1 MKYVKILSL
10 PASQLLV
17 FFVLAFSLL
26 NFNPAHAGLILQHP
40 TYTGLNQGLVGYWS
54 FDGKDM
60 AGVKAYDR
68 SGQGNDGTLTNGP
81 ASAIGRIGQG
91 LSFDGSNDYVNTN
104 YAPTISSGTSF
115 SLSVWFKTT
124 GTVLGDEIFSSLI
137 TGGSPHIILSTV
149 NGACTP
155 ATAIIWDVKDDAGT
169 GVFTCASKTF
179 NDGLWHHAVGIIDRA
194 TQTSRLY
201 VDNILQDSDS
211 ISTFGAFTLT
221 GNPFFIGARDG
232 GGSDSVHFPG
242 SIDDVRVYNRA
253 LSADEIKRLYKIG
266 ATLKIN
272 TSINNDSLQ
281 KGLVGYWSF
290 DGKDMANITAY
301 DRSGNTNNGTLTGGP
316 TRAIGKLGQGL
327 SFDGSNDYVR
337 ATRSSSLNGA
347 FDGAYSVS
355 MWFKSNSSATIKTF
369 YHISDASS
377 GSHMAFFNYQSVGK
391 VTMYSRNATLA
402 DTLESNTSNLNND
415 VWRMVTFIQTGTNM
429 LIYIDGVL
437 DNSRANGTLV
447 TSSDIDL
454 FIGARSFSDRFFP
467 GLIDDVRIYNRALSA
482 DEIKRL
488 YKIGA
493 TLKVNTSINNDSLQK
508 GLVGYWS
515 FNDNDLASNTNITTA
530 LDRSGQGNDGK
541 LQNMSTSSAR
551 AIGKIGQG
559 LSFDGVDDYV
569 QSTNVLSVGD
579 VFTVSMWFKRGSL
592 TPASYH
598 TLWSSGKNGPVIT
611 LDLSNSDAVQ
621 LHGHSLGTL
630 TTSTITISETT
641 TWHHL
646 VVAKNGSAS
655 TKMYIDGIDRTG
667 TVTNQTMLTTTH
679 KPAIGMDLFQDTDN
693 PTASSYFNGPID
705 DVRIYN
711 RTLTRDE
718 IKRLYSLG
726 R

>member
-1 MKYVKILSL
+1 MKTKTLNNLMKIGNWKLKIAFALFLFLVFSNSAEAAIVIQAPKYV
-10 PASQLLV
+10 
-17 FFVLAFSLL
+17 
-26 NFNPAHAGLILQHP
+26 
-40 TYTGLNQGLVGYWS
+40 GLNSGLVGYWS

-290 DGKDMANITAY
+290 DGKDMAGLTAY
-301 DRSGNTNNGTLTGGP
+301 DRSGSNPAKNGTLTGTNGP
-316 TRAIGKLGQGL
+316 
-327 SFDGSNDYVR
+327 
-337 ATRSSSLNGA
+337 
-347 FDGAYSVS
+347 
-355 MWFKSNSSATIKTF
+355 
-369 YHISDASS
+369 
-377 GSHMAFFNYQSVGK
+377 
-391 VTMYSRNATLA
+391 
-402 DTLESNTSNLNND
+402 
-415 VWRMVTFIQTGTNM
+415 
-429 LIYIDGVL
+429 
-437 DNSRANGTLV
+437 
-447 TSSDIDL
+447 
-454 FIGARSFSDRFFP
+454 P
-467 GLIDDVRIYNRALSA
+467 VRIA
-482 DEIKRL
+482 
-488 YKIGA
+488 
-493 TLKVNTSINNDSLQK
+493 
-508 GLVGYWS
+508 
-515 FNDNDLASNTNITTA
+515 
-530 LDRSGQGNDGK
+530 
-541 LQNMSTSSAR
+541 
-551 AIGKIGQG
+551 GKIGQG
-559 LSFDGVDDYV
+559 LSFDGVDDRV
-569 QSTNVLSVGD
+569 NAGNAFTTTTNLTHSLWVKLLNTPSQLLTIMQNGD
-579 VFTVSMWFKRGSL
+579 VNIASNGYGIAISNGACGAGTEINVYLSGVSC
-592 TPASYH
+592 
-598 TLWSSGKNGPVIT
+598 
-611 LDLSNSDAVQ
+611 DAV
-621 LHGHSLGTL
+621 SS
-630 TTSTITISETT
+630 TTNLPINE
-641 TWHHL
+641 WHL
-646 VVAKNGSAS
+646 
-655 TKMYIDGIDRTG
+655 I
-667 TVTNQTMLTTTH
+667 
-679 KPAIGMDLFQDTDN
+679 
-693 PTASSYFNGPID
+693 
-705 DVRIYN
+705 
-711 RTLTRDE
+711 TLTRDTTTW
-718 IKRLYSLG
+718 RLYLDGQLKHTGTQNPNTPDGVLYWG
-726 R
+726 RVRSEEHTSELQ